1 MKTTLNELILELFKN
16 KNPKVIETKVS
27 LWKEELF
34 AEKQNQLRL
43 KDLYMQQH
51 ENPRKDYEIA
61 ASSYLE
67 EISRLRK
74 NYSQSTDLTMKGNLY
89 KWINGFANIPEILYT
104 PKSQVYTSIDS
115 VST

>member
-16 KNPKVIETKVS
+16 KNPTVIETKVS

-34 AEKQNQLRL
+34 AEKQNQLKL
-43 KDLYMQQH
+43 KELYMQQH
-51 ENPRKDYEIA
+51 ENPRKDYETA

-74 NYSQSTDLTMKGNLY
+74 NYTQSTDLTMKGNLY

-104 PKSQVYTSIDS
+104 PKSSVYTSIDL